1 MSIHT
6 YVCISF
12 RQLSIVICNYKQFSS
27 VINSYVLFS
36 KKQTTLR
43 SEEIS
48 KKLKITVL
56 F

>member
-1 MSIHT
+1 MSELRKNRFH
-6 YVCISF
+6 
-12 RQLSIVICNYKQFSS
+12 QLSTVMC
-27 VINSYVLFS
+27 LFS
-36 KKQTTLR
+36 EKQATLR